1 MHTLLRIATFL
12 TCATIAAAQ
21 TVRYATG
28 FEPPQFQLG
37 PFAGTTF
44 SNGQDGW
51 LATGD
56 STNSPD
62 LLKFV
67 VQATT
72 VDSGARAISID
83 ATSQP
88 TPYAHI
94 RRNTQF
100 TIPASEPVLEIAFDL
115 RLGQPVSSA
124 SEWSLQAQAG
134 PGPGSGMLEW
144 WISTSGELHLTASFG
159 DVPTGVV
166 LQRERWYRM
175 TTRVDT
181 AALTTSVLVDGVLAA
196 SAPALSGAA
205 WGFHAFTSLVF
216 SQPGDDRMYVDDFS
230 ITTHA
235 GVLASPYCTSGLT
248 THGCTAVMSATGSPS
263 ASATSGFVLR
273 ASGVEGAVNGTVF
286 YGISGR
292 VAWPWGAGSTSWLCV
307 RAPQQRTIVSTSGGG
322 AGSCTGELTLDFL
335 DFARSH
341 PSALGVPLAAGTTVN
356 AQAWFR
362 DVGAVKNTSTSNAI
376 EFTLLP

>member
-1 MHTLLRIATFL
+1 MQTLLRLVTLLACTAT
-12 TCATIAAAQ
+12 AAAQ
-21 TVRYATG
+21 TVRYSTG

-56 STNSPD
+56 SSNSPN
-62 LLKFV
+62 LQKFV
-67 VQATT
+67 VQAAT
-72 VDSGARAISID
+72 VDAGARAISID
-83 ATSQP
+83 ATGQP

-100 TIPASEPVLEIAFDL
+100 LIPASEPVLEIAFDM

-144 WISTSGELHLTASFG
+144 WISTGGELHVTSASG
-159 DVPTGVV
+159 DVPTGVL

-175 TTRVDT
+175 TTRVNT
-181 AALTTSVLVDGVLAA
+181 ATQTTSVYVDGALAA
-196 SAPALSGAA
+196 SVAALSGAT

-216 SQPGDDRMYVDDFS
+216 SNPGDDRLYVDDFS
-230 ITTHA
+230 IATHSGA
-235 GVLASPYCTSGLT
+235 LVTSYCTSGTT
-248 THGCTAVMSATGSPS
+248 THGCSAVMSASGSPS
-263 ASATSGFVLR
+263 ASASSGFVLS
-273 ASGVEGAVNGTVF
+273 ASGVEGAVNGTIF
-286 YGISGR
+286 YGITGR
-292 VAWPWGAGSTSWLCV
+292 VAWPWGPGSTSWLCV
-307 RAPQQRTIVSTSGGG
+307 KAPQQRTLVASSGG
-322 AGSCTGELTLDFL
+322 AGASCAGVLSIDFL
-335 DFARSH
+335 DWAHTH
-341 PSALGVPLAAGTTVN
+341 PSALGAPLAAGATFN

-362 DVGAVKNTSTSNAI
+362 DAGAVKNTSTSNGI